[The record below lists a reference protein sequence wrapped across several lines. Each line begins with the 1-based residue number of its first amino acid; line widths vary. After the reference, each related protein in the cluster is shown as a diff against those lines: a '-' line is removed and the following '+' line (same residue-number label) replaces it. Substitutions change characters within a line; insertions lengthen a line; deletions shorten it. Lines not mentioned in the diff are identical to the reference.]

1 MHKHMLTILAIAAFT
16 ITPLAC
22 DAADQAE
29 DNAAEECPAVD
40 GSEPFVAAERLHIA
54 APEGA
59 PPPAEYT
66 FREQGPPAGLYTSKL
81 GGAVI
86 KRADVAKLVLSA
98 TQAGLPD
105 PNQTCT
111 LSWYQPDTTK
121 SEMVLG
127 LGCSMMAPFKLW
139 EHYRTI
145 FVSNGAT
152 PF

>member
-1 MHKHMLTILAIAAFT
+1 MHKLFTVLALAAVTILPT
-16 ITPLAC
+16 LTAC
-22 DAADQAE
+22 DDAG
-29 DNAAEECPAVD
+29 NECSNPALD

-81 GGAVI
+81 NGLQI
-86 KRADVAKLVLSA
+86 KRADVAKLVMTA

-105 PNQTCT
+105 PAQTCT

-145 FVSNGAT
+145 FVNNGAT

>member
-1 MHKHMLTILAIAAFT
+1 MTLIRMTALALAAFSLT
-16 ITPLAC
+16 LTTAC
-22 DAADQAE
+22 DDPATQ
-29 DNAAEECPAVD
+29 DNAAEECPAID
-40 GSEPFVAAERLHIA
+40 GSEPFVTAERLSFA

-66 FREQGPPAGLYTSKL
+66 FREQGPPAGLYTSKI

-86 KRADVAKLVLSA
+86 KRSTVAKLVLSA

-121 SEMVLG
+121 DEMVLG

-139 EHYRTI
+139 DHYRTI
-145 FVSNGAT
+145 FVGNGAT